1 MNIPF
6 LSLKDVTAKYAD
18 EIHEAVLRVVDS
30 GWYLQGKENEQFE
43 KHYAEYIGTKH
54 CIGCA
59 NGLDALIWIF
69 RAYIELGVMQP
80 GDEVIVPAN
89 TYIATILAITE
100 NGLVPVL
107 VEPRKDT
114 LQIDDSLIEE
124 RITERTK
131 AICIVHLYGRLACT
145 QHILNLCKKY
155 NLKLIE
161 DNAQAHGCSY
171 LAPQSPEG
179 EVVATTMQERAGINM
194 ADPAYYPTLKK
205 RAAEM
210 RANPTEAENILWNAL
225 SEQKLGYKIRR
236 QHIVSQYILDFA
248 YLDCRLAIELDG
260 EYHNTEDQQ
269 YDDAVRTRN
278 LESLG
283 WHVLRFTNEQIF
295 NNIDAVLAKIKSA
308 IESATATSPL
318 GDCGAKRL
326 TGSLGS
332 AAGHSFYPGKNLGAL
347 GDGGAVTTDDDELA
361 AAIRALANYGSQKKY
376 VFKYTGRNSRLDE
389 IQAAV
394 LDVKLRHLDEDIKSR
409 QAIAAYY
416 YDNINNP
423 LITLP
428 KRLPDTENVYHLFPI
443 LVKNLP
449 HNPLKGKSSCQ
460 KYLRDR
466 LQAYLEKNGVGT
478 VIHYPIPPHLQ
489 ECYQPLL
496 NNFCSMNVHSRHP
509 IEHSSS
515 PLKGQTFG
523 MLLPEGGLPITEM
536 LADCEL
542 SLPISPTMTMEEAA
556 EVVRL
561 VNAFKE

>member
-6 LSLKDVTAKYAD
+6 LLLKDVTAKYAD

-43 KHYAEYIGTKH
+43 QHYAEYIGTKH

-69 RAYIELGVMQP
+69 RAYIELGVMKP

-131 AICIVHLYGRLACT
+131 AICIVHLYGRCAMT
-145 QHILNLCKKY
+145 DKIAELCDRY
-155 NLKLIE
+155 QLRLVE
-161 DNAQAHGCSY
+161 DNAQAHGCKFQ
-171 LAPQSPEG
+171 P
-179 EVVATTMQERAGINM
+179 
-194 ADPAYYPTLKK
+194 
-205 RAAEM
+205 
-210 RANPTEAENILWNAL
+210 
-225 SEQKLGYKIRR
+225 
-236 QHIVSQYILDFA
+236 FA
-248 YLDCRLAIELDG
+248 S
-260 EYHNTEDQQ
+260 
-269 YDDAVRTRN
+269 
-278 LESLG
+278 SL
-283 WHVLRFTNEQIF
+283 
-295 NNIDAVLAKIKSA
+295 
-308 IESATATSPL
+308 SPL
-318 GDCGAKRL
+318 TYKK

-394 LDVKLRHLDEDIKSR
+394 LDVKLRHLDEDLKAR
-409 QAIAAYY
+409 QAIADYY
-416 YDNINNP
+416 YDHIDN
-423 LITLP
+423 TLVELP
-428 KRLPDTENVYHLFPI
+428 IRLSRENNVYHLFPI
-443 LVKNLP
+443 LV
-449 HNPLKGKSSCQ
+449 GGDEAMRRSGDRAG
-460 KYLRDR
+460 LRDK
-466 LQAYLEKNGVGT
+466 LQAYLAEHGVGT

-489 ECYQPLL
+489 ECYQ
-496 NNFCSMNVHSRHP
+496 N
-509 IEHSSS
+509 S
-515 PLKGQTFG
+515 PFRGL
-523 MLLPEGGLPITEM
+523 GGLPITEM

-542 SLPISPTMTMEEAA
+542 SLPISPTMTLEEAA

-561 VNAFKE
+561 INEFKE

>member
-6 LSLKDVTAKYAD
+6 LSLKSVTAKYAD

-43 KHYAEYIGTKH
+43 KHYAEYIGSKH

-69 RAYIELGVMQP
+69 RAYIELGVMKP

-124 RITERTK
+124 CITERTK
-131 AICIVHLYGRLACT
+131 AICIVHLYGRLAYT
-145 QHILNLCKKY
+145 EKIGELCDKY
-155 NLKLIE
+155 GLKLIE
-161 DNAQAHGCSY
+161 DNAQAHGCS
-171 LAPQSPEG
+171 APIANRQSP
-179 EVVATTMQERAGINM
+179 I
-194 ADPAYYPTLKK
+194 AYKK
-205 RAAEM
+205 
-210 RANPTEAENILWNAL
+210 
-225 SEQKLGYKIRR
+225 
-236 QHIVSQYILDFA
+236 
-248 YLDCRLAIELDG
+248 
-260 EYHNTEDQQ
+260 
-269 YDDAVRTRN
+269 
-278 LESLG
+278 
-283 WHVLRFTNEQIF
+283 
-295 NNIDAVLAKIKSA
+295 
-308 IESATATSPL
+308 
-318 GDCGAKRL
+318 

-394 LDVKLRHLDEDIKSR
+394 LDVKLRHLDKDLRAR
-409 QAIAAYY
+409 QAIADYY
-416 YDNINNP
+416 YDHIDNP
-423 LITLP
+423 LVELP
-428 KRLPDTENVYHLFPI
+428 VRLPHENSVYHLFPI
-443 LVKNLP
+443 LVGGDEAMRRLGDKVGLRDK
-449 HNPLKGKSSCQ
+449 LQ
-460 KYLRDR
+460 KYL
-466 LQAYLEKNGVGT
+466 EENGVGT

-489 ECYQPLL
+489 ECYQ
-496 NNFCSMNVHSRHP
+496 NHP
-509 IEHSSS
+509 SFQGRAGDRLI
-515 PLKGQTFG
+515 
-523 MLLPEGGLPITEM
+523 LPITEM

-542 SLPISPTMTMEEAA
+542 SLPISPTMTIEEAN

-561 VNAFKE
+561 VNAFKGK